1 MSVEQKLIRLPQ
13 VQFEDLQRHPTMLP
27 DLIEDLYE
35 HNCFDTRLYWRSSIS
50 FPTTVPEM
58 IHLDEF
64 TLWLLTNRD
73 EPTALCDAATC
84 GRGCQELIGAPHG
97 HFFAYATYYPP
108 HTVRTIARGLEEF
121 PESILEARFLAQA
134 DSFRRAP
141 KPYFA
146 DDAAILSYQ
155 RGCLA
160 VLRSFYQVATE
171 HQAYVLQ
178 LIV

>member
-13 VQFEDLQRHPTMLP
+13 AQFKHLQRHPTTLP

-35 HNCFDTRLYWRSSIS
+35 HNYFDTRMYWRSSIS
-50 FPTTVPEM
+50 FPTTIPGM

-73 EPTALCDAATC
+73 ELTALCDAVTC
-84 GRGCQELIGAPHG
+84 GRGCEELIGAPHG
-97 HFFAYATYYPP
+97 QSFAYATYYPP
-108 HTVRTIARGLEEF
+108 YTVSTIARGLGELA
-121 PESILEARFLAQA
+121 ESLLEARFFAQA
-134 DSFRRAP
+134 DAFRQAS

-160 VLRSFYQVATE
+160 ILRGFYQVATE